1 MGQQAA
7 EDTAGVKAKSGNVFQ
22 ENLEAVVVA
31 VILALIIR
39 HYAMEAFVIPTGSMA
54 PTLLGEHFVVE
65 CGNCKRPWAVG
76 KSETTFTARCEICQ
90 EKRQVKRGD
99 NGFGNGDV
107 NYDNSVPFMN
117 SAIHG
122 GNKILVNKLIYKFT
136 DPERFDV
143 MVFKYPVEPG
153 RNFIKRVVGL
163 PNERLKIEHGD
174 VFVNGKRV
182 VKRVDIQNKMWHGIY
197 DQNYPSQEGKAE
209 PWHEDSTG
217 RWVIRRRGEGG
228 EKMIQDAGKRAGIEM
243 EVIKDASLV
252 AKNAFI
258 AASAP
263 RRTRISYA
271 TVVRDTY
278 GYNPT
283 SKEGNSQYSPDGE
296 HIVVDLAAKLEII
309 PLGNKGPI
317 VLGITENNSPL
328 TISLPVEGTTYTL
341 EREAAPHFKAVKVT
355 KEGPALKVGEINT
368 IEYAWWDR
376 RARLMVNGTEVLV
389 WDDPNG
395 KTQPTS
401 SGVYLESSESGAI
414 FQRVKLYRDIYY
426 YPHSNDSAPGN
437 VEWDSETKEII
448 IPEDSYICLGDNAP
462 NSKDSRSWGYVNR
475 GHLVGRAFTVFWPLS
490 EIRLIR

>member
-1 MGQQAA
+1 MSNSKGKMADENA
-7 EDTAGVKAKSGNVFQ
+7 AGVKEKSGNVFQ

-54 PTLLGEHFVVE
+54 PTLLGEHFEVE

-76 KSETTFTARCEICQ
+76 KSDSTFTARCEICQ
-90 EKRQVKRGD
+90 EKRQVERGER
-99 NGFGNGDV
+99 GFLNTPV
-107 NYDNSVPFMN
+107 
-117 SAIHG
+117 HG

-136 DPERFDV
+136 DPQRFDV
-143 MVFKYPVEPG
+143 MVFKYPIEPG

-174 VFVNGKRV
+174 LFVNGKRV
-182 VKRVDIQNKMWHGIY
+182 VKRPEIQEKIWHGIY
-197 DQNYPSQEGKAE
+197 DQNYPSQDGKAE

-217 RWVIRRRGEGG
+217 RWVIRRRGQGG
-228 EKMIQDAGKRAGIEM
+228 EKMIEDAGKREGTELA
-243 EVIKDASLV
+243 VIKNPSLI
-252 AKNAFI
+252 APNAFI

-283 SKEGNSQYSPDGE
+283 AKEGNSQYSPDGE
-296 HIVVDLAAKLEII
+296 HIVVDLAAKLEVI
-309 PLGNKGPI
+309 PLGKKGPI
-317 VLGITENNSPL
+317 VLGITENSSPL
-328 TISLPVEGTTYTL
+328 TITIPVEGTTYTL

-355 KEGPALKVGEINT
+355 KEGPPLKVGEINT
-368 IEYAWWDR
+368 VEYSWCDR
-376 RARLMVNGTEVLV
+376 RARVIVNGTEVIS
-389 WDDPNG
+389 WDDPDG

-401 SGVYLESSESGAI
+401 SGVYLEASESGAI
-414 FQRVKLYRDIYY
+414 FQQVKLFRDIYY
-426 YPHSNDSAPGN
+426 YLQGGDSAPAN

-448 IPEDSYICLGDNAP
+448 IPEDSYICFGDNCP

-475 GHLVGRAFTVFWPLS
+475 GHLVGRAFTVFWPLP